1 MDDFRAMTGQLLPV
15 GICPIWFHNDLE
27 VGGRHRAGI
36 ECEETEID
44 ATSKREVSRAA
55 CACVHSW
62 ACGSVALDLR
72 FRPSSV
78 CLTFLVCWE
87 MLQETALLRQR
98 FDRMS

>member
-1 MDDFRAMTGQLLPV
+1 MDDSRARTGQLLLV

-27 VGGRHRAGI
+27 VGGRHRA
-36 ECEETEID
+36 EETEID

-78 CLTFLVCWE
+78 
-87 MLQETALLRQR
+87 
-98 FDRMS
+98 